1 MSPIQ
6 RPVRVVA
13 AAMLWLVA
21 LVTWPAEAALAVPV
35 KVTAVTLQEA
45 PRGLQVSIATS
56 APAPYKQRNVRA
68 GWVVVD
74 ILGAELGIPA
84 GTVPVSSGLVSR
96 VRVGQFTTD
105 VVRVVVEL
113 SRPTP
118 VHLDASPDGAAIIV
132 GIPGLAKHASTT
144 AIRAPAPGGEG
155 GISKIT
161 GIAIWGTP
169 SKPWVSIIASG
180 PVRYQLQHIQPD
192 WVVVDVSKAQLAL
205 APGSNPVARG
215 LVKQIRVG
223 QFAPDVVRVVLEL
236 TQAVP
241 IHLATSAG
249 RAAIIV
255 SFAVGART
263 HGSSMQAQGSAA
275 PAAFNQQATAPSA
288 ASAPPAGAPPTVSNP
303 PTAGNPP
310 TGSKSPTAT
319 NPPAASNPP
328 SVGRPTVSA
337 GPPVVSPPPAS
348 TPQNPGRP
356 SDGGY
361 LLGPEDLLEITV
373 WGYSDLTRVVP
384 VRPDGQIS
392 VPLAGT
398 VPAAGRS
405 AERVAQDLTRAFAKY
420 IINPQV
426 TVSVREFRKIRMSML
441 GQVAHP
447 GAYTLPP
454 GSRILDA
461 ISLASGVTDSAALP
475 QAQLV
480 RASGETRPL
489 SLDGLLL
496 RQDMSQN
503 LVVEPGDTL
512 FIPEDTTNKY
522 YVVGDVN
529 HPGMY
534 PIKGDITVLQALAI
548 AGGPVLHGTTTS
560 RTAHI
565 VRHVDP
571 SHGPVT
577 ASMHQDGTQSIANG
591 NGVMITKDLGKLYQ
605 GDLRQNETLRPGDVM
620 VVPAP
625 WIAGLPNIL
634 GILGFLWWLHP

>member
-13 AAMLWLVA
+13 GAMLWLVA
-21 LVTWPAEAALAVPV
+21 LVTWPAEPALAALV

-45 PRGLQVSIATS
+45 PSGLQVSIATS
-56 APAPYKQRNVRA
+56 GPAHYEQRNVRA

-84 GTVPVSSGLVSR
+84 GTVPGSNELVSR
-96 VRVGQFTTD
+96 VRVGQFTSD

-113 SRPTP
+113 SQPTNF
-118 VHLDASPDGAAIIV
+118 HLDASPDGAAIIV
-132 GIPGLAKHASTT
+132 GIPGHAKRGSTT
-144 AIRAPAPGGEG
+144 AVGADAPGGEG
-155 GISKIT
+155 GTSKIT

-205 APGSNPVARG
+205 APGSNLIARG

-241 IHLATSAG
+241 IHIATSAG

-255 SFAVGART
+255 SFAVEART
-263 HGSSMQAQGSAA
+263 HGGSMQAQGSAA
-275 PAAFNQQATAPSA
+275 PVAVNQQATA
-288 ASAPPAGAPPTVSNP
+288 
-303 PTAGNPP
+303 
-310 TGSKSPTAT
+310 
-319 NPPAASNPP
+319 PPAASNPP
-328 SVGRPTVSA
+328 AATPAPTAGSQPVATRQPVA
-337 GPPVVSPPPAS
+337 GPPSASTAQSIASAPPAS
-348 TPQNPGRP
+348 GPQNAGRP

-373 WGYSDLTRVVP
+373 WGYGDLTRVVA

-398 VPAAGRS
+398 VPAAGRT
-405 AERVAQDLTRAFAKY
+405 AERLAQDLTRAFAKY

-426 TVSVREFRKIRMSML
+426 TVSVREFRKIRVSML

-447 GAYTLPP
+447 GTYTLPP
-454 GSRILDA
+454 GARILDA
-461 ISLASGVTDSAALP
+461 ISIASGVTDNAALP

-480 RASGETRPL
+480 RASGETRTV
-489 SLDGLLL
+489 SLDSLLL

-512 FIPEDTTNKY
+512 LIPEDTTNKY
-522 YVVGDVN
+522 YVLGDVN
-529 HPGMY
+529 HPGVY
-534 PIKGDITVLQALAI
+534 PIKGDVTVLQALAN
-548 AGGPVLHGTTTS
+548 AGGPVLHGTSTS
-560 RTAHI
+560 KTAHI

-571 SHGPVT
+571 SQGPVT
-577 ASMHQDGTQSIANG
+577 ASVQRDGQQSIANG

-625 WIAGLPNIL
+625 WIAGLGNIL
-634 GILGFLWWLHP
+634 SILGFLWWIHP

>member
-21 LVTWPAEAALAVPV
+21 LVTWPAEPALAAVV

-45 PRGLQVSIATS
+45 KSGFQVSIATS
-56 APAPYKQRNVRA
+56 GPAPYEQRNVRA

-118 VHLDASPDGAAIIV
+118 VHLDALPDGTAIIV
-132 GIPGLAKHASTT
+132 GIPGLAKRGFTT
-144 AIRAPAPGGEG
+144 AVRAPAPGAAD

-161 GIAIWGTP
+161 EIAIWGAP

-180 PVRYQLQHIQPD
+180 PVHYQLQRIQPD
-192 WVVVDVSKAQLAL
+192 WAVVDVSKAQLAL
-205 APGSNPVARG
+205 APGSNPIARG

-223 QFAPDVVRVVLEL
+223 QFTPDVVRVVLEL

-241 IHLATSAG
+241 IHIATSAG
-249 RAAIIV
+249 RASIIV

-263 HGSSMQAQGSAA
+263 HRGSMQAQGSAA
-275 PAAFNQQATAPSA
+275 PVASNQQATAPSA
-288 ASAPPAGAPPTVSNP
+288 ASAPPVASAPSAASTLPIASAPSAASVPSAASNP
-303 PTAGNPP
+303 PTAGR
-310 TGSKSPTAT
+310 
-319 NPPAASNPP
+319 P
-328 SVGRPTVSA
+328 SASA
-337 GPPVVSPPPAS
+337 GPPSDSLPPAS
-348 TPQNPGRP
+348 TPQNAGRP
-356 SDGGY
+356 SDSGY
-361 LLGPEDLLEITV
+361 LLGPEDVLEITV
-373 WGYSDLTRVVP
+373 WGYGDLTRVVP

-405 AERVAQDLTRAFAKY
+405 AERLTQDLTRAFAKY

-426 TVSVREFRKIRMSML
+426 TVSVREFRKIRISML

-447 GAYTLPP
+447 GTYALPP

-461 ISLASGVTDSAALP
+461 ISIASGVTDSAALP

-480 RASGETRPL
+480 RASGETRTL
-489 SLDGLLL
+489 GLDSLLL

-512 FIPEDTTNKY
+512 LIPEDTTNKY

-534 PIKGDITVLQALAI
+534 PIKGDVTVLQALAA
-548 AGGPVLHGTTTS
+548 AGGPVMHGTSTS
-560 RTAHI
+560 KTAHI
-565 VRHVDP
+565 VRRVDP

-577 ASMHQDGTQSIANG
+577 ASMHQDGEQSIANG
-591 NGVMITKDLGKLYQ
+591 NGVMITKDLGKMYQ

-625 WIAGLPNIL
+625 WIAGLPNFL
-634 GILGFLWWLHP
+634 SILGFLWWLHP

>member
-21 LVTWPAEAALAVPV
+21 LVTWPAEAALAAPV
-35 KVTAVTLQEA
+35 RVTAVTLQEA
-45 PRGLQVSIATS
+45 PSGLQVSIATS
-56 APAPYKQRNVRA
+56 APAPYEQRNVRA

-132 GIPGLAKHASTT
+132 GIPGHGQRGPTT
-144 AIRAPAPGGEG
+144 AVGILAPRGEG
-155 GISKIT
+155 GVSKIT

-169 SKPWVSIIASG
+169 RKPWVSIIASG

-215 LVKQIRVG
+215 LVKQIRAG

-241 IHLATSAG
+241 IHIATSAG

-255 SFAVGART
+255 SFAVEART
-263 HGSSMQAQGSAA
+263 HGGSVQAQGGPA
-275 PAAFNQQATAPSA
+275 PVASNQPVTPPPV
-288 ASAPPAGAPPTVSNP
+288 ASAPPAGAS
-303 PTAGNPP
+303 P
-310 TGSKSPTAT
+310 TGSNSPTAT
-319 NPPAASNPP
+319 NPPAASNPQ

-441 GQVAHP
+441 GQVARP

-534 PIKGDITVLQALAI
+534 PIKGDVTVLQALAI

-571 SHGPVT
+571 SRGPVT